1 MSENQQAAAPRR
13 KKATLNAKTL
23 TICAMLC
30 ALSIVLAR
38 FVIPM
43 PNDFTRFSIEAIPIF
58 LAGMLFGPIA
68 GGLVGFAADFVGCLF
83 TPFGYNPMFCLPP
96 ILYGVCGGLFGPW
109 LRERA
114 SVPRLAVAFA
124 FPVVLGSI
132 LYQSLTLAF
141 MYGKGETLFL
151 SWLTFLG
158 TRSIQFAVTY
168 VLDVAIIYFL
178 QKSGIFRAAKL

>member
-1 MSENQQAAAPRR
+1 MSENRQAVAKRPA
-13 KKATLNAKTL
+13 KSIMNVKTL

-58 LAGMLFGPIA
+58 LAGMFFGPIA

-83 TPFGYNPMFCLPP
+83 TPFGYNPIFCLPP
-96 ILYGVCGGLFGPW
+96 ILYGLFGGLFGPW

-124 FPVVLGSI
+124 FPVILGSI

-141 MYGKGETLFL
+141 MYGKAETLFL
-151 SWLTFLG
+151 SWVAFLG
-158 TRSIQFAVTY
+158 SRSIQFAVTY